1 MFEKKICEH
10 RSLAAKYPDQR
21 LSAASKSCRAYSQL
35 SGLPTLLARKSRGG
49 QDLAELDIDLA
60 AITQAG
66 GWKSTRVPLQYAP
79 PAEKFDPTYINVSRV
94 LPGRLWKWT
103 QFLAAYYMQCV
114 GPDSPNYPLYEII
127 RKSEDGAALHVL
139 PNA

>member
-1 MFEKKICEH
+1 MIV
-10 RSLAAKYPDQR
+10 AAAAGEPFDTNG
-21 LSAASKSCRAYSQL
+21 LS
-35 SGLPTLLARKSRGG
+35 
-49 QDLAELDIDLA
+49 I
-60 AITQAG
+60 
-66 GWKSTRVPLQYAP
+66 YAP
-79 PAEKFDPTYINVSRV
+79 PAEKFDPTYINVSRA

-127 RKSEDGAALHVL
+127 RKSDDGGTLHVL